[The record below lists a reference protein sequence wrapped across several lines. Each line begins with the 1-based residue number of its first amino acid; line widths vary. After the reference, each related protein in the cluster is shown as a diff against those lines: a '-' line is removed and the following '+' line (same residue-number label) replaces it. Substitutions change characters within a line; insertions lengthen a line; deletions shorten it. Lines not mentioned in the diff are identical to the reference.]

1 MLEQYVVYVCT
12 HYDPLGRPVMAD
24 KKIGITSNTN
34 TLPSRIGAL
43 KRGSG
48 TIMPTGLK
56 LVTAWVFDD
65 PVAAKVEKLLHQFFS
80 DMRTNG
86 EWFLDNHNTLVD
98 KVRDFISNLR
108 YTYTELNEHDEYM
121 HTEPE
126 VILET
131 PTSIKQIHELDPNA
145 LIVVHGSSQNSKD
158 FSIQASVLNK
168 KSFAW
173 RASKTNVNQCT
184 KIYMAE
190 AIGTSKVR
198 RVIAEGIIDF
208 AETVSNTEIQ
218 DEYSTRELS
227 PDFDHNNGRISIML
241 KSAEF
246 VTPYLI
252 SVPSESSVIYYTNN
266 AISKTTK
273 G

>member
-12 HYDPLGRPVMAD
+12 HYDPLGRPVMSD
-24 KKIGITSNTN
+24 KKIGITSNTT
-34 TLPSRIGAL
+34 TLPKREGQL
-43 KRGSG
+43 KRDSG
-48 TIMPTGLK
+48 TIMPTGIK
-56 LVTAWVFDD
+56 LVTAWVFDE

-86 EWFLDNHNTLVD
+86 EWFLDNHNTLID
-98 KVRDFISNLR
+98 KVRDFLSNLR
-108 YTYTELNEHDEYM
+108 YTYTELNESDNTPIE
-121 HTEPE
+121 T
-126 VILET
+126 VIDT
-131 PTSIKQIHELDPNA
+131 IPTSIKQIYELEPNA
-145 LIVVHGSSQNSKD
+145 LIVVHGASQNYAE
-158 FSIQASVLNK
+158 FSIQSAVLNK

-173 RASKTNVNQCT
+173 RASKQNVNQCT

-198 RVIAEGIIDF
+198 RIVAEGIIDF
-208 AETVSNTEIQ
+208 AETVTNTEIQ

-227 PDFDHNNGRISIML
+227 PNFDHNNGRISIML

-246 VTPYLI
+246 VTPYFI